1 MKNVWWAVTLALC
14 LTATGA
20 WAGGDD
26 ETEAASAEPR
36 EMVED
41 PTTGKMLLA
50 PRYGGS
56 IS

>member
-20 WAGGDD
+20 WAGGEE
-26 ETEAASAEPR
+26 ETETVSAETR

-50 PRYGGS
+50 PR
-56 IS
+56 